1 MSRSPVYIVY
11 TYVQPR
17 CKKSKYGHVRTYG
30 RGVER
35 LLAHT
40 YGQGSCTWRGSE
52 EQRQRPVHRQPTGWV
67 RTEKLRRVHREA
79 TECVA
84 LTEQPKRGLAYRGIE
99 EMAFCSTA
107 YGRNRILFTERGLAY
122 HKTEETDLSST
133 SFGRNGVLLIGSVW
147 RTTK

>member
-79 TECVA
+79 TECILFIGSQPA
-84 LTEQPKRGLAYRGIE
+84 WTEQPKRGLAYRRTE
-99 EMAFCSTA
+99 ETAFCSSSLHLLLFI
-107 YGRNRILFTERGLAY
+107 NRRLPPARSEER
-122 HKTEETDLSST
+122 
-133 SFGRNGVLLIGSVW
+133 V
-147 RTTK
+147 